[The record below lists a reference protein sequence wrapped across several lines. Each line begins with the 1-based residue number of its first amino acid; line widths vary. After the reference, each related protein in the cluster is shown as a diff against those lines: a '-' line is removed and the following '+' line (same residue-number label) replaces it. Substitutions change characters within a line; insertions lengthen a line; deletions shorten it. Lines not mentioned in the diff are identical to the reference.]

1 MDFERVESS
10 RGERIFTYV
19 SYVKAKKFGGMQFFP
34 EEFINPSNEKCFF
47 EIIIRLYLDFASE
60 KLE

>member
-1 MDFERVESS
+1 MDFERVES
-10 RGERIFTYV
+10 RREDFYVRIV
-19 SYVKAKKFGGMQFFP
+19 EAKKFGGMQFFP